1 MSKQSKAEESRAVK
15 VTEPKDGQG
24 SQYIPPKWVM
34 KKHGINA
41 HVEMQRIGDSAITAD
56 DLEFMQTLLLKP
68 AGFEKAEPLGKEA
81 DVESFNGNHNF
92 LRFTFDTEEEA
103 KINADMFGLYF
114 QTQAQGRNLFIA
126 HWLAPTSEREEFLN
140 HYEL

>member
-1 MSKQSKAEESRAVK
+1 MSKQSKAK
-15 VTEPKDGQG
+15 VEVAETQENR
-24 SQYIPPKWVM
+24 STQYIPPKWVM

-41 HVEMQRIGDSAITAD
+41 HTEMQRIGDSSIDKD

-68 AGFEKAEPLGKEA
+68 IGFEKAEALGKEVDC
-81 DVESFNGNHNF
+81 DVFNGNYNF
-92 LRFTFDTEEEA
+92 LRFTFDTEDEA

-126 HWLAPTSEREEFLN
+126 HWLAPTLEREEFLN
-140 HYEL
+140 HYGL